1 MPSLEELTAFLAVL
15 ESESFTQAA
24 RRLGVTT
31 NAVSLRIQRLEQALG
46 HRLFHRS
53 TRLVRPTEEARRYGA
68 RISSVLSAL
77 EDAEEE
83 LLSDA
88 SRVRGCVRIGLPGV
102 LATGPLLEA
111 LGALLREHNELQV
124 ELRVSGKE
132 LDLGR
137 EGLDIAVVVA
147 PSATSAQVGRRL
159 GRVEWVLAAAP
170 HYLRRRGRPERPAEL
185 RDHECLRYAEHPAQ
199 DEWTLVDAKGRAT
212 VVPVRGAFEADD
224 SRVLGDATYAGL
236 GIGIRPAREVVEA
249 QRAGQLRRVLP
260 GYRFAGLDVF
270 AVLAKGRSRIPRV
283 ARCLSVLERAVVAL
297 S

>member
-1 MPSLEELTAFLAVL
+1 MPSIEELTAFLAVL
-15 ESESFTQAA
+15 QSESFTQAA

-31 NAVSLRIQRLEQALG
+31 NAVSLRIQRLERALG

-111 LGALLREHNELQV
+111 LGALLREHSELRV

-185 RDHECLRYAEHPAQ
+185 RDHECLRHADHPPQ
-199 DEWTLVDAKGRAT
+199 DEWTLVDAKGRAI
-212 VVPVRGAFEADD
+212 VVPVQGAFAADD

-236 GIGIRPAREVVEA
+236 GIGIRPAREVVQAE
-249 QRAGQLRRVLP
+249 RAGQLRRVLP